1 MLRPA
6 YRPAVRAQDADPWVR
21 SVDIVPVELS
31 ERQFIGAAVPQ
42 LASGHATVSSA
53 ACVVVCHVTAPARN
67 GRPGGPVGRAK
78 GLLDALHDNRP
89 RGPFYRDLGVPPP
102 LANDDPAH
110 VSALAVEVDTGHPR
124 TEYMI
129 GTELRADGHMLASMP
144 VGLAAPNDIAGTP
157 SESVRISEARRQYGA
172 AVREAFAQHEASL
185 TARPGAVIIRH
196 WPQRDADNTW
206 HTWITA
212 ICGAAGGRDV
222 PVYAGSFRE
231 IMTTPVAS
239 WTYQG
244 HELPYLP
251 NVMPPRAESAL
262 DAGEPVA
269 LSWTRPDL
277 TANRDLVETATIPVE
292 NIDGAV
298 LLIVGAD
305 DIGGDGVASHD
316 GVARR
321 LEAHKHPHTWRHIV
335 HPGAG
340 HNIIAPPDGNGPLPT
355 TGPGPSGI
363 TFLNGGT
370 PEIDHRARADT
381 WRETLDF
388 LQQEL

>member
-1 MLRPA
+1 MVSLARWRFTVA
-6 YRPAVRAQDADPWVR
+6 DTDPWVR
-21 SVDIVPVELS
+21 SVDFVPVELS

-42 LASGHATVSSA
+42 LASGHAAASFA

-129 GTELRADGHMLASMP
+129 GTELRADGHMLTSVP

-172 AVREAFAQHEASL
+172 AAREAFAQHEASL

-212 ICGAAGGRDV
+212 ICGAARADQDHWAVGAPLTGWRPTAVASVSD
-222 PVYAGSFRE
+222 AS
-231 IMTTPVAS
+231 ITTPVL
-239 WTYQG
+239 Y
-244 HELPYLP
+244 ELW
-251 NVMPPRAESAL
+251 A
-262 DAGEPVA
+262 
-269 LSWTRPDL
+269 
-277 TANRDLVETATIPVE
+277 
-292 NIDGAV
+292 
-298 LLIVGAD
+298 
-305 DIGGDGVASHD
+305 
-316 GVARR
+316 
-321 LEAHKHPHTWRHIV
+321 
-335 HPGAG
+335 
-340 HNIIAPPDGNGPLPT
+340 
-355 TGPGPSGI
+355 
-363 TFLNGGT
+363 
-370 PEIDHRARADT
+370 
-381 WRETLDF
+381 
-388 LQQEL
+388 